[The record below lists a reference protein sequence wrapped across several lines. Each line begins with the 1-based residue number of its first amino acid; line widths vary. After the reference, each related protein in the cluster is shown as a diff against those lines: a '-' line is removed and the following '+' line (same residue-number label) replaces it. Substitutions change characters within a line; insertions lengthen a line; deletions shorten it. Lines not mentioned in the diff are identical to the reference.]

1 MSRHTC
7 LAALKV
13 SPRSQPLQVKIC
25 ESPSNTTTSPSAN
38 LDRDDFNQQKNVVF
52 AKKNHLLFYAPPLS
66 PLYFGGKCA
75 ESGYLCDSDKTFLID
90 AAQAKDLKKTAI

>member
-1 MSRHTC
+1 M
-7 LAALKV
+7 

-38 LDRDDFNQQKNVVF
+38 LDRDSKKMWFLQKNTCYF
-52 AKKNHLLFYAPPLS
+52 MLSPLS